1 MKQLFTLLVAA
12 TIMASCNSV
21 KNIYTSDN
29 INDRQLEKLVKSY
42 LKTPQDTA
50 AANRVLFAYN
60 SLLNEQLEKIES
72 LKQNNSLQS
81 MERLIGA
88 YDELQTLY
96 NTANQNNLVSRL
108 VQPGNVSVQR
118 QEAVNNAAAAWYDH
132 ANQLLASNNWQNGR
146 EALGVYRKINNW
158 IPNYQDS
165 RRLAE
170 DARELGTIDAVI
182 EPLRTE
188 GFFYGS
194 GYSQTGSLFTRQ
206 LLTDLGNRWNNGTE
220 LYRVYDSRDARYNN
234 IAADW
239 VIEPVITRMQIDP
252 VSYNRSTRTVTKN
265 IEVGKD
271 STKNPIY
278 KTISAV
284 LTITEANVCATTELE
299 ARISDIA
306 NNSRIGRRSFNENYT
321 LREVSATYTGDKNA
335 LGSDDWKLVNN
346 RNRLQIDERWLQEKL
361 LEQIYPNLL
370 DYLRGMMR

>member
-1 MKQLFTLLVAA
+1 MKQLFALLFTAVV
-12 TIMASCNSV
+12 TMSCNSV

-29 INDRQLEKLVKSY
+29 INERQLDKLVKNY
-42 LKTPQDTA
+42 LKAPRDTA

-72 LKQNNSLQS
+72 LKQDNSLQN

-88 YDELQTLY
+88 YDELQALY
-96 NTANQNNLVSRL
+96 NTANQNELVSKL
-108 VQPGNVSVQR
+108 VQPGNVSEERR
-118 QEAVNNAAAAWYDH
+118 QAVNDAAAAWYDH

-146 EALGVYRKINNW
+146 EALAVYRKINNW
-158 IPNYQDS
+158 IPDYQDS

-194 GYSQTGSLFTRQ
+194 TYNQTGSLFTRQ

-234 IAADW
+234 ITADW
-239 VIEPVITRMQIDP
+239 IIEPVITRMQIDP
-252 VSYNRSTRTVTKN
+252 VNYNRSTRTVTKN

-284 LTITEANVCATTELE
+284 ITITEASVCANTELE

-306 NNSRIGRRSFNENYT
+306 NNTRIGRRSFTESYT

-335 LGSDDWKLVNN
+335 LSNEDWKLVNN
-346 RNRLQIDERWLQEKL
+346 RNKLEIDERWLQEKL
-361 LEQIYPNLL
+361 LEKIYPNLL
-370 DYLRGMMR
+370 GYLRGMMR